1 MKYRGFTGSVEISQ
15 KDEVF
20 YGKVQGISSLIS
32 YEGETP
38 EELIADFHESVDDYI
53 AMSEASRGAISYA

>member
-1 MKYRGFTGSVEISQ
+1 MEISE

-32 YEGETP
+32 YEGATP

-53 AMSEASRGAISYA
+53 EMSEASRGAISYA